1 MSTKDNLL
9 LESDDRINRLLFEL
23 AKEQERLDRRRERF
37 ATDQLKQLELDRW
50 QRDFDDRRRHF
61 VRLKEQTAGL

>member
-1 MSTKDNLL
+1 MSTKDDLL
-9 LESDDRINRLLFEL
+9 LESDDRLTRLLFEL
-23 AKEQERLDRRRERF
+23 AREQERLDRRRERA

-50 QRDFDDRRRHF
+50 QRDFDERRRNF